1 VDLDILIPLAT
12 LATVGRIFAL
22 IALSIV
28 TGWLLAYA
36 SIKSRRFENAYVPLT
51 NVFESIPVIG
61 FLPLV
66 LVAFVLAIPGAIGV
80 EAAVDFL
87 VFDAVAWN
95 VWIGVYQAFKTVPE
109 HLLEVSENY
118 NFGFLRRMRYLL
130 IPHSIPRITSNIF
143 SSFADAFFYISVSEV
158 FTAGAAT
165 ANVCQSGVCST
176 FGIGTVITRFV
187 VDGNYVGVFYSLVSI
202 AVAVIAVTLSLTWL
216 SRWAVAKYGVDTPGV
231 IKRHAGRWRGRM
243 AYPWRRW
250 RAYHAFRGQSLPFSR
265 YALRLRPHWHNNH
278 LRSKRFD
285 KSKIAKYVCVVFVAA
300 ILAYLAYSSFMLIIS
315 VPMTTWYGFLQ
326 ETPQLLEYV
335 GADYI
340 RVSVITVA
348 SLGLAVFA
356 GYFLASHHRI
366 GNVVLP
372 AIQAFAAFPAP
383 TYFPL
388 LFIVTIPFLESFLP
402 FLYTE
407 VYIFLLGFLSCF
419 YYVFFDFWIGVQ
431 AIPSEFIDVVR
442 NHDVPFW
449 ARMRRVI
456 LPASLPYL
464 ITGLSSTINSA
475 WAGMAIG
482 EYWPGIAPK
491 VSPNGLQAPFG
502 MMYYITSNIAKGAIG
517 PAAYVSLL
525 FAVVVATYGIVFTR
539 NAMDLARRKY
549 VVEEGIFAA

>member
-1 VDLDILIPLAT
+1 VDLLIPLAT

-22 IALSIV
+22 IGLSIV
-28 TGWLLAYA
+28 TGWLLAYL
-36 SIKSRRFENAYVPLT
+36 SIKSRTFENAYVPLV
-51 NVFESIPVIG
+51 NVLESIPVIG

-87 VFDAVAWN
+87 VFDAVSWN
-95 VWIGVYQAFKTVPE
+95 IWIGAYQAFKTVPE

-130 IPHSIPRITSNIF
+130 IPHSVPRLTSNLF
-143 SSFADAFFYISVSEV
+143 ASFADAFFYISVSEV

-165 ANVCQSGVCST
+165 ASVCRGGVCST
-176 FGIGTVITRFV
+176 FGIGTVISRYIV
-187 VDGNYVGVFYSLVSI
+187 AGNYVGVLYSLVSV
-202 AVAVIAVTLSLTWL
+202 AVAVIVVTLCLSWL

-231 IKRHAGRWRGRM
+231 IKRHAGRWRGRIPH
-243 AYPWRRW
+243 PWRRW
-250 RAYHAFRGQSLPFSR
+250 RAIREQHFPFSK
-265 YALRLRPHWHNNH
+265 YRLRMTARLHGQLNH
-278 LRSKRFD
+278 DAQFSQNTLVKCFGYA
-285 KSKIAKYVCVVFVAA
+285 IAIAVVT
-300 ILAYLAYSSFMLIIS
+300 YLAYSSLMLVIS
-315 VPMTTWYGFLQ
+315 VPVNTWYSYFA
-326 ETPQLLEYV
+326 ETPKLLEYV

-340 RVSVITVA
+340 RVSVITLA
-348 SLGLAVFA
+348 SLGLAVFV
-356 GYFLASHHRI
+356 GYFLAAHHKI
-366 GNVVLP
+366 GDALLP
-372 AIQAFAAFPAP
+372 PLQAFAAFPAP

-388 LFIVTIPFLESFLP
+388 IFILTLPFLERALP
-402 FLYTE
+402 LLYTE

-431 AIPSEFIDVVR
+431 AIPNEFLDVVR
-442 NHDVPFW
+442 NHQVPFW
-449 ARMRRVI
+449 SRMRRVI

-482 EYWPGIAPK
+482 EYWPDIAPK
-491 VSPNGLQAPFG
+491 LAPGGLQAPFG
-502 MMYYITSNIAKGAIG
+502 MMYYITYNMANGAVG

-525 FAVVVATYGIVFTR
+525 FAVVVAIYGIVFTR
-539 NAMDLARRKY
+539 NLMDLARRKY